1 MDKMHL
7 TINNRIALG
16 KILDFL
22 HSFDKGEVQYAFDVD
37 LDAEDETPAIE
48 NSLQE
53 SAVAYETYANDPVF
67 LANKRYLEKV
77 VERMDAGLATDYTLE
92 ELEEKL
98 DETLVK
104 CENCV
109 LT

>member
-37 LDAEDETPAIE
+37 LDAEDEMPAIE

-53 SAVAYETYANDPVF
+53 PAVAYETYANDPVF
-67 LANKRYLEKV
+67 LANKHYLEKV
-77 VERMDAGLATDYTLE
+77 VERMDAGLATYYTLE

>member
-53 SAVAYETYANDPVF
+53 PAVAYETYANDPVF
-67 LANKRYLEKV
+67 LANKHYLEKV
-77 VERMDAGLATDYTLE
+77 VERMDAGLATYYTLE

>member
-37 LDAEDETPAIE
+37 LDAEDEMPAIE

-53 SAVAYETYANDPVF
+53 PAVVYETYANDPVF

-77 VERMDAGLATDYTLE
+77 VERMDAGLAIFHTHQ
-92 ELEEKL
+92 ELEDMLEK
-98 DETLVK
+98 TLAK
-104 CENCV
+104 YEDCV
-109 LT
+109 SS